1 MQFQGF
7 TLDDF
12 QEEAITALDAGHSVV
27 VSAATGTG
35 KTLIADYVI
44 DKMIRESK
52 RVIYTAPI
60 KALSNQKYR
69 DFCGRYGKEN
79 IGIIT
84 GDVQINTR
92 AQVLIMT
99 TEIYRNM
106 LLSRDELINTVS
118 HVIFDEIHFISD
130 LERGTIWEESVI
142 FSPKYVRFVCL
153 SATIPN
159 ARQFADWIAA
169 IKEHPVDVIKHD
181 KRAVPLKHLVADIE
195 YGFLPLDELG
205 RKMHK
210 DRNIPRYGGNMYK
223 RRERE
228 QTRPTTEQ
236 VVSELRSREWLPCL
250 YFIFS
255 RAECEKQAHYL
266 SRSFDFLG
274 GEQKARVQEQF
285 RKTIPEEQRSLESVR
300 VIREW
305 ASKGIGVHH
314 AGLLPSIKEAIELLF
329 ADGLLKVL
337 FTTETFA
344 VGLNLPAR
352 AVVFHSLEKFDGMN
366 FRYLNSKEYF
376 QLAGRAGRRGID
388 TEGFAVGI
396 IDRRHAD
403 FERIAR
409 FTAADTEPIVSRF
422 QMSYNT
428 ALHLVS
434 QHTPE
439 EVEIILKSNFDYF
452 LRKSEKGHV
461 RVMASYNN
469 RLKRLRQL
477 GYLDKDNVATERGRF
492 LLNIYSYEL
501 LVGEIFSTQL
511 WKSLTDVQLAL
522 LCASIVYEE
531 RRNDKSSQR
540 GADYIITPI
549 VRALEGNELV
559 AKELNRQGMRKL
571 AQMVTH
577 WCAGCP
583 FEELL
588 RMTEAAE
595 GDIIHLFRRALDL
608 MRQIRHATMD
618 ENLRESLHKAMT
630 LIDRDVVQVNL

>member
-12 QEEAITALDAGHSVV
+12 QEQAIASINKGNSVV

-44 DKMIRESK
+44 DQSLKSTK
-52 RVIYTAPI
+52 RIVYTAPI

-69 DFCGRYGKEN
+69 DFCARYGKES

-92 AQVLIMT
+92 AQILIMT

-106 LLSRDELINTVS
+106 LISRDDLIGTIS

-130 LERGTIWEESVI
+130 LERGTIWEESLI
-142 FSPKYVRFVCL
+142 FSPKFVRFVCL

-159 ARQFADWIAA
+159 ARQFADWIGS
-169 IKEHPVDVIKHD
+169 IKDHPVDVIKYD
-181 KRAVPLKHLVADIE
+181 KRAVPLTHLVADIE
-195 YGFLPLDELG
+195 YGFLPLTELAK
-205 RKMHK
+205 KMHK
-210 DRNIPRYGGNMYK
+210 DRNIPRYGGNIY
-223 RRERE
+223 RRKE
-228 QTRPTTEQ
+228 QELSRPTTEH
-236 VVSELRSREWLPCL
+236 VVTELKRRDWLPCL

-255 RAECEKQAHYL
+255 RAECEKQAHFL
-266 SRSFDFLG
+266 SKSFNFLDG
-274 GEQKARVQEQF
+274 SQKARVQERF
-285 RKTIPEEQRSLESVR
+285 RQTIPEEQRGLESVR

-388 TEGFAVGI
+388 KEGFAIGV

-403 FERIAR
+403 IERISR
-409 FTAADTEPIVSRF
+409 FTSADTEPIISQF

-428 ALHLVS
+428 ALHLVT

-439 EVEIILKSNFDYF
+439 EVEIILKSNFDFY

-461 RVMASYNN
+461 RVMAAYNN
-469 RLKRLRQL
+469 RLKKLRQL
-477 GYLDKDNVATERGRF
+477 GYLNQDDSVTQRGQF

-501 LVGEIFSTQL
+501 LVGEIFSTKL
-511 WKSLTDVQLAL
+511 WQSLTDAQLAL
-522 LCASIVYEE
+522 LAASIVYEE
-531 RRNDKSSQR
+531 RRNDKTSMR
-540 GADYIITPI
+540 GTEHIVTPI
-549 VRALEGNELV
+549 IRALESNDMV
-559 AKELNRQGMRKL
+559 MKELNRQALRKL
-571 AQMVTH
+571 ANIITH
-577 WCAGCP
+577 WCAGCA

-588 RMTEAAE
+588 RMTDSAE

-608 MRQIRHATMD
+608 MRQVRHATLD
-618 ENLRESLHKAMT
+618 ETLRERLGKAMA
-630 LIDRDVVQVNL
+630 LLDRDVVQVNL